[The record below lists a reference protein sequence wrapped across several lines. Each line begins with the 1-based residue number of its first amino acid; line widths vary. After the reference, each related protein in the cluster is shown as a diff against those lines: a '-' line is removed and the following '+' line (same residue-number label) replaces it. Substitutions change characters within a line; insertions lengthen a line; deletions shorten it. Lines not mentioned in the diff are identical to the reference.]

1 MATKGQNA
9 HTEEEGHGK
18 KKNRQK
24 KNKDFFFF
32 LQKYKACG
40 RKEREAGSQSYRQ
53 PEEDMSQAVPLHLSP
68 PATEPPPSFKVLQ
81 VVGNG
86 GDPEMEGKI
95 PSIC

>member
-1 MATKGQNA
+1 MPTR
-9 HTEEEGHGK
+9 K
-18 KKNRQK
+18 KKATERKNTQTE

-32 LQKYKACG
+32 CKNTKHAEERREKQAAKA
-40 RKEREAGSQSYRQ
+40 RQ

-86 GDPEMEGKI
+86 GDLEMEGKI